1 MQNKVN
7 FMNSSNSEW
16 SSFCASEDYEKSG
29 RILKSLIQKCEQNFQ
44 NSFNMIIPALRGNQ
58 GEQAAN
64 GVQQN
69 LGKGPYDQIK
79 TQVICY

>member
-1 MQNKVN
+1 
-7 FMNSSNSEW
+7 
-16 SSFCASEDYEKSG
+16 
-29 RILKSLIQKCEQNFQ
+29 
-44 NSFNMIIPALRGNQ
+44 MIIPALRGNQ

-79 TQVICY
+79 T